1 MIRRPPRSTL
11 FPYTTLFRSLAAPWE
26 WELEWRARPGHPGP
40 GKERLRRQC
49 SWPVLH
55 GMAQARIKQR
65 VQQVHGEV
73 DEYEGGGRDDHH
85 GLEHG
90 RVLVAHGL
98 LGQRAQ

>member
-11 FPYTTLFRSLAAPWE
+11 FPYTTLFRSARRSCGAGRLAQGPGTTLAAPWE

-85 GLEHG
+85 GL
-90 RVLVAHGL
+90 
-98 LGQRAQ
+98 